1 MPKNDL
7 QCPFSTATVGY
18 SFSKDF
24 CGGNYVLQTCGN
36 IAAIQR
42 QICRAWQGTVRN
54 GEICQQGKHRG
65 YRFRNQRRRYLF
77 RRVVDNG
84 GVYRRYFCKNLST
97 FNNFVFTLPLHS
109 LDEIGCLLVK
119 REDDCYEVAQGQY
132 GTQNLTNVLRRNIR
146 SCEDNS
152 TPYEKFVASTEN
164 FYEGADVEKLKADA
178 DGRYKSV
185 EEYSNAFERY
195 YAAGGQDNYYQSV
208 KREIG
213 KVFLQFPPYYPLIR
227 KYRESF
233 FVRID
238 FPSSEK
244 YFVLGL
250 LQQEGKI
257 RYICYGLPAEKEGFS
272 DKDFVFVNNAPT
284 NFWMLFQ
291 DADSGQ
297 ITTLTQPV

>member
-1 MPKNDL
+1 MYCK
-7 QCPFSTATVGY
+7 
-18 SFSKDF
+18 
-24 CGGNYVLQTCGN
+24 
-36 IAAIQR
+36 
-42 QICRAWQGTVRN
+42 
-54 GEICQQGKHRG
+54 
-65 YRFRNQRRRYLF
+65 
-77 RRVVDNG
+77 RVVILQQSNARFAERGKELCGMVKFVNRENTEVTVFVTNADVTSFG
-84 GVYRRYFCKNLST
+84 EWWIMVAFTDGIFAKNLST

-238 FPSSEK
+238 FPSSAK

-291 DADSGQ
+291 DADTGQ